1 MIGTIF
7 LWAAVAGGALFILV
21 LAFATYEQAY
31 QERRAKRLSLDTID
45 NLDRAIDRY
54 LPSAQMT
61 EADRVAAAAA
71 PMIDI
76 AA

>member
-7 LWAAVAGGALFILV
+7 LWAAVAGGALFLLV

-31 QERRAKRLSLDTID
+31 QEWRAKRLSLDTV
-45 NLDRAIDRY
+45 DRAIDRY

-61 EADRVAAAAA
+61 EANRVAAAAA